1 MYGLTV
7 QDVENDPSLGQ
18 ERHKLMV
25 HTAVTLSR
33 YEMVSFD
40 QDTASL
46 SSTELGTIAAKFFLR
61 AQTIE
66 IFNELFKP
74 KMTEADVLA
83 TLSKSKE
90 FEQIAVR
97 DEENTELEALLKKIP
112 CQVQVRLAAVH

>member
-1 MYGLTV
+1 
-7 QDVENDPSLGQ
+7 
-18 ERHKLMV
+18 MV

-83 TLSKSKE
+83 TLCKSKE

-112 CQVQVRLAAVH
+112 CQVQVSLFVVRLALLTRG

>member
-1 MYGLTV
+1 VYGLTV